1 MLMLSDAAGG
11 MLYLKMIRRRLVGW
25 KQFLGILAI
34 MTVEICMAIMAQE
47 IPDYY
52 WVPSM
57 IASLGRM
64 YLFCCPCTEKNIFVW
79 GLYLVRAFILAEL
92 AAFIQW
98 HSYTYVTGYWK
109 LHPGICV
116 LLLGMILL
124 FYCSVACM
132 ELWQFPEERTWKKRI
147 LEILPVVNITGIV
160 FMIFYTYLIIAREN
174 VTENTELPLFRIC
187 IDIAGFVLL
196 YIYTLI
202 YNERT
207 ARKEIKAM
215 ELIIQKQYQQ
225 YQMAQ
230 DSVNLINQ
238 KYHDFKHQIELLR
251 KTESNEKRNA
261 YLDKL
266 QEDIE
271 NYEAFSKTGNPVL
284 DTIITSN
291 HLRCRKENIV
301 FTSVADGKLLNFID
315 TMDICSIF
323 GNILENAIEYE
334 RTIKE
339 QKRII
344 HLSVSA
350 QKGFLFIKSENYYEG
365 KKLSDEALPQTTKE
379 DKTLHGFGLKS
390 IQKTAEKYNGKM
402 TVGIKENWFE
412 IRILIPLKE

>member
-11 MLYLKMIRRRLVGW
+11 MLYLTIIRQKLVRW

-34 MTVEICMAIMAQE
+34 IAIEICLAVMAQE

-52 WVPSM
+52 WIPST
-57 IASLGRM
+57 IAFGGRM
-64 YLFCCPCTEKNIFVW
+64 YLFCCTCAEKNILTW
-79 GLYLVRAFILAEL
+79 GLYLLRAFVLAEL

-98 HSYTYVTGYWK
+98 QGYTYVTGYWK

-116 LLLGMILL
+116 FLLSMILL

-147 LEILPVVNITGIV
+147 LEILPLISIAGIV
-160 FMIFYTYLIIAREN
+160 FGILYTYLLIEREDIIEN
-174 VTENTELPLFRIC
+174 AEMPLFRIC
-187 IDIAGFVLL
+187 IDIAGLALL
-196 YIYTLI
+196 YLYTLI

-225 YQMAQ
+225 YQLAQ

-251 KTESNEKRNA
+251 KTESDEKRNS
-261 YLDKL
+261 YLDEL

-271 NYEAFSKTGNPVL
+271 QYEAFSKTGNPVL

-291 HLRCRKENIV
+291 HLKCQKDNIT
-301 FTSVADGKLLNFID
+301 FTSIADGKLLDFIE
-315 TMDICSIF
+315 TMDICSIL

-334 RTIKE
+334 RTVE
-339 QKRII
+339 NGKRFI
-344 HLSVSA
+344 HLNVSA
-350 QKGFLFIKSENYYEG
+350 QKGFLLIRSENYYEG
-365 KKLSDEALPQTTKE
+365 TEVASEKLPETTKK
-379 DKTLHGFGLKS
+379 DKSIHGFGLKS
-390 IQKTAEKYNGKM
+390 VQKTAEKYHGKM
-402 TVGIKENWFE
+402 TIGIKENWFE
-412 IRILIPLKE
+412 IRILIPLE